1 MRRSAE
7 DRFVL
12 RCVCLDDH
20 PALRGIPPGSAGN
33 LSDQLEC
40 PLRGPVIRYVERD
53 VREDDPDKPILVKR
67 IEKRLLKN
75 WRDLRVKAK
84 AELDLMKRGDR
95 R

>member
-1 MRRSAE
+1 MSIKMIMNHE
-7 DRFVL
+7 GFLYWVEYTETEK
-12 RCVCLDDH
+12 
-20 PALRGIPPGSAGN
+20 GSFMT
-33 LSDQLEC
+33 
-40 PLRGPVIRYVERD
+40 VY
-53 VREDDPDKPILVKR
+53 EDDPSKPILTKR

>member
-1 MRRSAE
+1 MSIKMIMNYDE
-7 DRFVL
+7 FLYWVEYQETEK
-12 RCVCLDDH
+12 
-20 PALRGIPPGSAGN
+20 GSFM
-33 LSDQLEC
+33 
-40 PLRGPVIRYVERD
+40 VVY
-53 VREDDPDKPILVKR
+53 EDDPDKPILVKR

>member
-1 MRRSAE
+1 MSIKMIMNYDEFLYWVEYRE
-7 DRFVL
+7 TEK
-12 RCVCLDDH
+12 
-20 PALRGIPPGSAGN
+20 GSFM
-33 LSDQLEC
+33 
-40 PLRGPVIRYVERD
+40 VVY
-53 VREDDPDKPILVKR
+53 EDDPDKPILVKR